1 VVILFNRSIL
11 FGFVILIAL
20 AACGGSSNSTAETE
34 TSTSTSTSTNDVNPP
49 PFAYVVNTASGS
61 TSIFSIDSDTGALTE
76 LGTDRESEIQGLQA
90 KIGQLTRACP
100 MSAASALGME
110 NDFLAKVLGR

>member
-34 TSTSTSTSTNDVNPP
+34 TSTSTSTSTSTNDVNPP

-90 KIGQLTRACP
+90 KIGQLTRASP
-100 MSAASALGME
+100 SPAPSYHPI
-110 NDFLAKVLGR
+110 